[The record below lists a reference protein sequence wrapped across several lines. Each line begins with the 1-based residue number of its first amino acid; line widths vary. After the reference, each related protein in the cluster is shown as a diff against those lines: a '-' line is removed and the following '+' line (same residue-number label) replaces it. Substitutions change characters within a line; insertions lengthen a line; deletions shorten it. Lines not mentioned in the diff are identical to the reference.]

1 MPVRY
6 IDGLQVAVMERNPVR
21 ESLGLSHRGQC
32 LYQYRVV
39 LTEDQSRRDRVEA
52 ERFAEALWPFADHR
66 LSWGGKDVDNKP
78 AQSHAPGLLKP
89 EFPSFSLRPFDFVVL
104 RRRQRQIDVQSHDR
118 EQQP

>member
-39 LTEDQSRRDRVEA
+39 LTENQSRRHRIEA
-52 ERFAEALWPFADHR
+52 ERFAEGFWPLADHR
-66 LSWGGKDVDNKP
+66 LSRGGKNIETKRV
-78 AQSHAPGLLKP
+78 
-89 EFPSFSLRPFDFVVL
+89 
-104 RRRQRQIDVQSHDR
+104 
-118 EQQP
+118 

>member
-52 ERFAEALWPFADHR
+52 ERFAEALWPLADHR
-66 LSWGGKDVDNKP
+66 FSRGSKNVDT
-78 AQSHAPGLLKP
+78 QS
-89 EFPSFSLRPFDFVVL
+89 F
-104 RRRQRQIDVQSHDR
+104 RRQARHPLGRNFRLHLSRHLIC
-118 EQQP
+118 